1 MIYTNNSGNKVKNK
15 NANESTP
22 IKNCKD
28 YNKKEQKGNHIKKH
42 EDEKEKPKEKNQKK
56 QGQINKINKEDNKI
70 LSDNVIKIICDKL
83 SLKSISKLIDSGGFS
98 SIYEVIGKNNMIFV
112 LKITKIDKTNT
123 KKKDLIIN
131 EISLLINTNSSHII
145 NCFGFTEI
153 TINNESTYAVLLEK
167 AQFMSLKK
175 QYSLIK
181 QNNYINSNFT
191 EEKNF
196 IPKLYNELITIFFAN
211 QTIDSIE
218 IIHQLGIVH
227 YDIKPENLL
236 LTNKFKIKLCDFNIS
251 KKYYKLFKTRLL
263 KETIQIPG
271 STERYA
277 GAEYYSNE
285 SRISLDNATKVDI
298 FSFTVTLYYLFTFEH
313 LIDNSNSNE
322 HISEPIHKKI
332 QNKIDFNEDIND
344 NLKPILRRC
353 LSFRLNERDY
363 IYNFLD
369 NPYLNYYKK
378 IIYSIWLIN
387 QDFKDKFFVELVK
400 KRMQMDFNRK
410 DIYYQFSKKKKNKKM
425 CKNKRFFYKF

>member
-1 MIYTNNSGNKVKNK
+1 M
-15 NANESTP
+15 
-22 IKNCKD
+22 
-28 YNKKEQKGNHIKKH
+28 
-42 EDEKEKPKEKNQKK
+42 
-56 QGQINKINKEDNKI
+56 
-70 LSDNVIKIICDKL
+70 
-83 SLKSISKLIDSGGFS
+83 
-98 SIYEVIGKNNMIFV
+98 
-112 LKITKIDKTNT
+112 
-123 KKKDLIIN
+123 
-131 EISLLINTNSSHII
+131 
-145 NCFGFTEI
+145 
-153 TINNESTYAVLLEK
+153 
-167 AQFMSLKK
+167 
-175 QYSLIK
+175 
-181 QNNYINSNFT
+181 
-191 EEKNF
+191 
-196 IPKLYNELITIFFAN
+196 
-211 QTIDSIE
+211 
-218 IIHQLGIVH
+218 
-227 YDIKPENLL
+227 
-236 LTNKFKIKLCDFNIS
+236 
-251 KKYYKLFKTRLL
+251 
-263 KETIQIPG
+263 
-271 STERYA
+271 
-277 GAEYYSNE
+277 
-285 SRISLDNATKVDI
+285 DNATKVDI